1 MSFIA
6 LSNQL
11 RIQFFESI
19 FGLFILN
26 CLNQCTVGFLFAL
39 SIRSISVE
47 FAFLISVQ
55 VHLPIFLSF
64 SQIKMTWVFILGDW
78 IVDFIRLMWS
88 IEFG

>member
-26 CLNQCTVGFLFAL
+26 FLNQSTVGFLFAL
-39 SIRSISVE
+39 SIGSISAE

-64 SQIKMTWVFILGDW
+64 SQIKMT
-78 IVDFIRLMWS
+78 
-88 IEFG
+88 